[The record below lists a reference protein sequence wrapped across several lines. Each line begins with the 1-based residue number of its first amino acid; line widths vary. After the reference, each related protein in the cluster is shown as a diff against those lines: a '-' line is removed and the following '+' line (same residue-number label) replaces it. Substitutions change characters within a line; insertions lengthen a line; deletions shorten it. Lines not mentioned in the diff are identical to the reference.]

1 MTAHRFQE
9 ASAAALVLKSVAV
22 RAQLE
27 EVAAVFVSGCPD
39 ADCNGRFFRVVAEEA
54 EPQMQSTEGMPCFK
68 SQRGKCLFYLE
79 AAGQWAIH
87 SVVTEVFDTVEV
99 CNRRLGTSSLLPT
112 GTAQWECR
120 PMRNAGATSH
130 DGGDAPP
137 TEPPPPDDPPG
148 VDRSNPR
155 TWCKRGA
162 MASLDGRVGEVT
174 MDPDGDSDVK
184 LRIDGDTT
192 SYININ
198 RLEYVPTPS
207 ATGSAAAESEDLP
220 LQQEGKTHELH
231 SVTVS
236 VLSPQDLLRADIC
249 MLEPYSGTV
258 SAEPHLAAAF
268 YGIAETTGLVA
279 EIFGYYD
286 ADADQTLSRDEYQSF
301 MQGIAYYGVT
311 PGTSKACTDSRYD
324 ECGWPEECKALE
336 CDPAVGIPWAAFA
349 GKLYGEYR
357 KSQLRADLAA
367 AREHQA
373 QVRGESPATFDAEG
387 KLPTGWKTKM
397 DPQRKRR
404 FYYNREAG
412 ASSTW
417 QRPGSTSSARGGE
430 APRDSPEQEA
440 AARRERERTQATQVR
455 AVVAPVGYRRQRGLL
470 DSGSACQWRALLPPR
485 AFL

>member
-68 SQRGKCLFYLE
+68 SQRGKYLFYLE

-174 MDPDGDSDVK
+174 MDPDGDSEVK

-220 LQQEGKTHELH
+220 LQQEGNTHELH

-249 MLEPYSGTV
+249 MLELYSGTV

-268 YGIAETTGLVA
+268 YGIAATTGLVA

-311 PGTSKACTDSRYD
+311 PGASKACTDSRYD

-387 KLPTGWKTKM
+387 KLPAGWKTKM

-470 DSGSACQWRALLPPR
+470 DSGPACHWRAPLPPR

>member
-1 MTAHRFQE
+1 
-9 ASAAALVLKSVAV
+9 
-22 RAQLE
+22 
-27 EVAAVFVSGCPD
+27 
-39 ADCNGRFFRVVAEEA
+39 
-54 EPQMQSTEGMPCFK
+54 
-68 SQRGKCLFYLE
+68 
-79 AAGQWAIH
+79 
-87 SVVTEVFDTVEV
+87 
-99 CNRRLGTSSLLPT
+99 
-112 GTAQWECR
+112 
-120 PMRNAGATSH
+120 
-130 DGGDAPP
+130 
-137 TEPPPPDDPPG
+137 
-148 VDRSNPR
+148 
-155 TWCKRGA
+155 
-162 MASLDGRVGEVT
+162 
-174 MDPDGDSDVK
+174 MDPDGDSEVK

-220 LQQEGKTHELH
+220 LQQEGNTQELH

-249 MLEPYSGTV
+249 MLELYSGTV

-268 YGIAETTGLVA
+268 YGIAATTGLVA

-286 ADADQTLSRDEYQSF
+286 ADADQTLNRDEYQSF

-311 PGTSKACTDSRYD
+311 PGASKACTDSRYD

-373 QVRGESPATFDAEG
+373 QVRGESSATFDAEG
-387 KLPTGWKTKM
+387 ELPAGWKTKM

-417 QRPGSTSSARGGE
+417 QRPGSTSSALPEALPEGWETRESRTTGASP
-430 APRDSPEQEA
+430 APRA
-440 AARRERERTQATQVR
+440 ATCAGGFRRR
-455 AVVAPVGYRRQRGLL
+455 
-470 DSGSACQWRALLPPR
+470 LPR
-485 AFL
+485 DGA